1 MRWTGPIWSW
11 PATFLLGRA
20 RASGSALF
28 NTLGAFGGFV
38 VHARRRAPHLC
49 ERAGRRRLCAVHRVI
64 SRALISK
71 TPCNVHD

>member
-1 MRWTGPIWSW
+1 MRWPGPIWSW

-38 VHARRRAPHLC
+38 VRARARPAPLRARRPSAPVC
-49 ERAGRRRLCAVHRVI
+49 CAWRGQ
-64 SRALISK
+64 
-71 TPCNVHD
+71 P

>member
-38 VHARRRAPHLC
+38 VRARTRADAPRTS
-49 ERAGRRRLCAVHRVI
+49 ESAQAVSACA
-64 SRALISK
+64 
-71 TPCNVHD
+71 PCMARSAVSAV